1 MKRRYVMIAL
11 LGITL
16 LSSTLLSSC
25 TGPSK
30 KQAGSAQVAEVQT
43 TVFAVTT
50 TRAVKGQIRD
60 YLALSGDIVSGSTV
74 DAYSDVAGKVTK
86 LYVSVGQRV
95 EKDDPLAEVDPS
107 RPGMTFNTG
116 VVRAPITGT
125 VVALSAQLGMTI
137 SQAVPVARL
146 AGAGSLEVRTYV
158 AERFIS
164 KMRLGL
170 PVELTLDAYPGRTFY
185 GRIRELSPTVDPV
198 SRTMDVR
205 ATVQNENSAL
215 KAGMFAKVKIITEE
229 KSGIVKIPAAAI
241 VRRYGEQYVFTV
253 ESDPQD
259 PAFTIAKKRVV
270 IPGIIIDDQV
280 EIRDG
285 LAAGDEVVLRGQS
298 LLEDGVRVRVVE
310 TTAPLKSTY

>member
-1 MKRRYVMIAL
+1 MKRNVMIVMAGLAL
-11 LGITL
+11 LA
-16 LSSTLLSSC
+16 SC
-25 TGPSK
+25 
-30 KQAGSAQVAEVQT
+30 AQNTKPKAQNEAKGTEEQVP
-43 TVFAVTT
+43 VFAVGT

-60 YLALSGDIVSGSTV
+60 YLALSGDIVSGTTV

-95 EKDDPLAEVDPS
+95 EKDEPLAEVDPS

-116 VVRAPITGT
+116 VVKAPISGT
-125 VVALSAQLGMTI
+125 VIALPAQLGMTI

-146 AGAGSLEVRTYV
+146 AGSGSLEARAFV

-164 KMRLGL
+164 KMRVGL

-185 GRIRELSPTVDPV
+185 GRVRELSPTVDPV
-198 SRTMDVR
+198 SRTMEVR
-205 ATVQNENSAL
+205 ITVKNEDNAL
-215 KAGMFAKVKIITEE
+215 KTGMFAKIKIITEE

-253 ESDPQD
+253 ETDPKD
-259 PAFTIAKKRVV
+259 PAFTIAHKRIVT
-270 IPGIIIDDQV
+270 PGILIDDQA
-280 EIRDG
+280 EIREG
-285 LAAGDEVVLRGQS
+285 LEADAEVVLRGQS

-310 TTAPLKSTY
+310 TTAPLKTTY

>member
-1 MKRRYVMIAL
+1 MIAL

-30 KQAGSAQVAEVQT
+30 KQAGSAQVGEVQT

-116 VVRAPITGT
+116 VVKAPITGT
-125 VVALSAQLGMTI
+125 VVALPAQLGMTI

-198 SRTMDVR
+198 SRTMEVR

-259 PAFTIAKKRVV
+259 PALTIAKKRVV

-285 LAAGDEVVLRGQS
+285 LEAGDEVVLRGQS

>member
-11 LGITL
+11 AGITL
-16 LSSTLLSSC
+16 LASC
-25 TGPSK
+25 G
-30 KQAGSAQVAEVQT
+30 QAEKNKAQTTKAAEVQT
-43 TVFAVTT
+43 PVFAVNT

-60 YLALSGDIVSGSTV
+60 YLALSGDIVSGTTV

-86 LYVSVGQRV
+86 LYVSVGQRIQ
-95 EKDDPLAEVDPS
+95 KDEPLAEVDPS
-107 RPGMTFNTG
+107 RPGMTFNPG
-116 VVRAPITGT
+116 VVKAPISGT
-125 VVALSAQLGMTI
+125 VVALPAQLGMTI

-146 AGAGSLEVRTYV
+146 AGAGSLEARTYV

-164 KMRLGL
+164 KMRVGQ

-185 GRIRELSPTVDPV
+185 GRVRELSPTVDPV
-198 SRTMDVR
+198 SRTMEVR
-205 ATVQNENSAL
+205 ITVQNEDSAL

-270 IPGIIIDDQV
+270 TPGILIDDQV
-280 EIRDG
+280 EIREG
-285 LAAGDEVVLRGQS
+285 LEAGAEVVLRGQS
-298 LLEDGVRVRVVE
+298 LLEDGVRVRVVD
-310 TTAPLKSTY
+310 TTAPLKTGY